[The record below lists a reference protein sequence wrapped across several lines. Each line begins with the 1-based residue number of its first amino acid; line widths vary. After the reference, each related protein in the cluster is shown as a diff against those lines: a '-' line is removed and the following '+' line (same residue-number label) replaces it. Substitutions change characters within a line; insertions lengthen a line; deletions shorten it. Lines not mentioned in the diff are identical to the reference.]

1 MMLLA
6 PLVVLALASG
16 LESHPV
22 YPDGNSACQDLRD
35 ALGVLQDVVPA
46 RCLVQRD
53 PWAIVEE
60 MTVSPVVKSEC
71 MLQTVD
77 TLKMACSRGEVL
89 EDLHMCLM
97 MNDEDQYELNQVSK
111 WRRNEDKLLFCS

>member
-1 MMLLA
+1 MLLG
-6 PLVVLALASG
+6 PFVVLALASG

-35 ALGVLQDVVPA
+35 VLGVLQEVVPA
-46 RCLVQRD
+46 RCLVQRN

-60 MTVSPVVKSEC
+60 MTVSPIDKSKC

>member
-1 MMLLA
+1 MMLLG

-35 ALGVLQDVVPA
+35 VLGVLQDVVPA

-60 MTVSPVVKSEC
+60 MTVSPIVKSKC
-71 MLQTVD
+71 MRQTAETLQMV
-77 TLKMACSRGEVL
+77 CSHGEEL

>member
-1 MMLLA
+1 MMLLG

-35 ALGVLQDVVPA
+35 VLGVLQDVVPA
-46 RCLVQRD
+46 RCLVPQRD

-60 MTVSPVVKSEC
+60 MTVSPIVKSKC
-71 MLQTVD
+71 MRQTAETLQMV
-77 TLKMACSRGEVL
+77 CSHGEEL
-89 EDLHMCLM
+89 EDLHKCLM
-97 MNDEDQYELNQVSK
+97 MNDRELNHVSK
-111 WRRNEDKLLFCS
+111 WRRSFCLKV